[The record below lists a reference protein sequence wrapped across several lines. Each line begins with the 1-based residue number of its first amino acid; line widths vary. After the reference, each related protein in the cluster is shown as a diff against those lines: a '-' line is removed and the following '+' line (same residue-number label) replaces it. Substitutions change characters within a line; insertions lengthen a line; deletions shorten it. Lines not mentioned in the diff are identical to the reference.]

1 MGYKNVR
8 AAPRYEG
15 ARHPGSLPG
24 TPGITHPDKSL
35 MQVCDRY
42 VNLLCGL
49 MKGPDEEGVKALLSE
64 IGKGLSS

>member
-1 MGYKNVR
+1 VSDIQALCR
-8 AAPRYEG
+8 EHLA
-15 ARHPGSLPG
+15 L
-24 TPGITHPDKSL
+24 THPDKSL

>member
-1 MGYKNVR
+1 
-8 AAPRYEG
+8 
-15 ARHPGSLPG
+15 
-24 TPGITHPDKSL
+24 